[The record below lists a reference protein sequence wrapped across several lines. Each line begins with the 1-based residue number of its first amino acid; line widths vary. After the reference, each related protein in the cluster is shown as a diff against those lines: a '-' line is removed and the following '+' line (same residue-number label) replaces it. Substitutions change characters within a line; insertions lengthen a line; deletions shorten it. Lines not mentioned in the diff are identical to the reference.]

1 MHFFER
7 GVSISCQLLGF
18 SFSLFVL
25 FFKCFLLFSLCF
37 ALVFPQL
44 PRGLRVHCF
53 AGSAALAM
61 LRRARCL
68 GWECFFKEVALA
80 GCVFEDVLFKTFL
93 V

>member
-1 MHFFER
+1 MHFFEK

-18 SFSLFVL
+18 SFSLLVL

-37 ALVFPQL
+37 
-44 PRGLRVHCF
+44 GLSPTAARSSSLIHCF